1 MNIFVNF
8 NVQALV
14 HLLSAVDGAKILISR
29 EHEIS
34 EKMLLFKQCKNIA
47 HITSY
52 MGTKELESTFSISNN
67 DKEIIKPRIEDDK
80 KAEEDSQGTFA
91 ERPVITFD
99 ANLSHLQLTPQ
110 RDLQVSWTVEFW
122 LKREDPTVSDSETDS
137 ESVLIPGAGPGSET
151 GGGNH
156 QTQSQSS
163 SGSVARS
170 LQQHDSTIRD
180 YAAALSE
187 GLGLG
192 LGLGGTE
199 NFLPPIPHD
208 DSRPLRS
215 ILGTRPV
222 NSLSSGV
229 RGISGK
235 TQVSL
240 SKLSRIL
247 GSDFGILGSS
257 SSSNSGPSL
266 WGWDQGKESLGVERN
281 LNNEIERDENGKN
294 KNDEVSDR
302 VNGEGRNDDNYNDEN
317 DEYGRINDEE
327 GEGEKQKT
335 DSSWTLIPPAAAM
348 DPLLSIALES
358 DEIDNNDL
366 QNIYDLRLSQ
376 IENQITSSQQYGPGY
391 EEESMSNPEIRF
403 EANRALLAIL
413 EKVTGFE
420 CFDQIIFPGSDEV
433 EGRELGREFSEE
445 LGSIEGGDAIDQLIN
460 RQKNLFHGI
469 TPKLMDDTHAELEV
483 QGPSH
488 AELEVQ
494 GPSQELEVQGS
505 SHAEQAVQGPSQSQS
520 ETRMEEPHQ
529 YVTAARTSTST
540 STSDPINTNMRRRNS
555 VSLSQSM
562 TGNLTGKE
570 NERERDEMEKQG
582 RYKKEVE
589 VNVEGEKS
597 DDKSNEKLKEI
608 EKEKVKEIIIP
619 PIYLLSSPS
628 GHIKLQL
635 GGRVYTDNEIN
646 DPLQSS
652 NPIESQSYCISIG
665 QRGATEKSFDYI
677 VPKNKWVHLSI
688 TCCVGGNSASGS
700 SSSSSSSVVSI
711 YENGELKDFQ
721 TMRCYLPIGTF
732 GIQKKNQTFQ
742 GHLSEMR
749 VWNYARTALEIQRD
763 LHTDV
768 SGTYVCNFLC
778 IFFFEIF
785 CSSF

>member
-1 MNIFVNF
+1 MNIFINF

-14 HLLSAVDGAKILISR
+14 HLLSVVDGAKILISR
-29 EHEIS
+29 EREIS
-34 EKMLLFKQCKNIA
+34 EKMLLFKQSKNIA
-47 HITSY
+47 HIKCYT
-52 MGTKELESTFSISNN
+52 GTKELESAFSISNN
-67 DKEIIKPRIEDDK
+67 DKEIIKPRIEDDI

-192 LGLGGTE
+192 GTE

-294 KNDEVSDR
+294 KNDEVSDK
-302 VNGEGRNDDNYNDEN
+302 VNGKGRNDEN

-433 EGRELGREFSEE
+433 EGREVGKEFSEE

-469 TPKLMDDTHAELEV
+469 TPKLMDDI
-483 QGPSH
+483 H

-505 SHAEQAVQGPSQSQS
+505 SHAELAVQGPSQSQS

-540 STSDPINTNMRRRNS
+540 STNDPINTNMRMRNS